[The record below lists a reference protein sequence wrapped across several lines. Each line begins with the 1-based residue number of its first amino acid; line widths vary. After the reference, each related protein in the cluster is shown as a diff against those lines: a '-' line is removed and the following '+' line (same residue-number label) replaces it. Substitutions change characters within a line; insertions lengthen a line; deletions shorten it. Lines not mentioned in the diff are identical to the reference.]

1 MGREQ
6 VEASHHGRTAAA
18 HHGLTTAAR
27 DGRPAIAGGLTAAAH
42 VRSSGWR
49 KRVLEPRT
57 DRFHSQVTAHSTT
70 PMPMSAIAI

>member
-1 MGREQ
+1 MGGEE
-6 VEASHHGRTAAA
+6 VEAARRGRTATARHQA
-18 HHGLTTAAR
+18 TAAR
-27 DGRPAIAGGLTAAAH
+27 RLTDAAH